1 MDRQEADK
9 FFGDRIVTI
18 VREENKRFAWQVVK
32 FVLLTSAIVAAM
44 LTVRP
49 L

>member
-9 FFGDRIVTI
+9 FFGARIVTI